1 MRKMVTML
9 LSLMLAATFSIS
21 AFAAEPQSLEIQ
33 EIDPNSIEE
42 LQVIYVG
49 EEITPRGRVEVY
61 TFAIPGD
68 GNYYE
73 IPDFRGEY
81 SKGTTFTVEGTWD
94 PSYAA
99 LTVMFRDVV
108 KGGAVEAPN
117 MACNERHTFTLWNSS
132 DWALF
137 VRANG
142 QSLVGTIRI
151 EAS

>member
-9 LSLMLAATFSIS
+9 LSLMLVATFSIS
-21 AFAAEPQSLEIQ
+21 AFAAEPQSLEIK
-33 EIDPNSIEE
+33 EVDPNSIEE
-42 LQVIYVG
+42 LQILYVG

-61 TFAIPGD
+61 TFVIPGD

-81 SKGTTFTVEGTWD
+81 SKGTTLTVEGTWD
-94 PSYAA
+94 PSYAS
-99 LTVMFRDVV
+99 LTVMFRDIV
-108 KGGAVEAPN
+108 KGGAVEVPD
-117 MACNERHTFTLWNSS
+117 MVCNEERTFTLWNSS

-137 VRANG
+137 VRAKDQG
-142 QSLVGTIRI
+142 LVGTIRV